1 MNTALPLP
9 EQDALS
15 VQREVLRL
23 SMRMPLS
30 SLIGQTTISLLM
42 AGYFGY
48 PDHVVPAA
56 LWLVM
61 VLIGQGLRVW
71 VPLQLPQAQPQ
82 AITRTLRWHRLR
94 VLYSAL
100 AWGSA
105 GILLFDPAD
114 APGQLALTV
123 AMVSSC
129 IAFSFSASSHGGT
142 LKLALPLLLGPIVFS
157 LLISPQPY
165 MWMLGLIGASF
176 VLLMLRLI
184 NDRSQQLEENIRL
197 RIVAQRARDEKQR
210 FFAAASHDLRQP
222 LQAMHLYHSVLARG
236 DTRAEVIDRMGQ
248 CLEALDRLLD
258 GILDISR
265 LDAGQVQPAPQPTHI
280 PELMLRVS
288 RLHDA
293 TARAKGLRL
302 RLHTADRWV
311 MTDPVLAERILS
323 NLIGNA
329 IRYTE
334 SGGVL
339 VAARPSGQA
348 LRLQVIDTGI
358 GIAPDRLDAV
368 FEEFTQLNNPSR
380 DPSQGTGLGLAT
392 VQRLSRL
399 LDHPVTVRS
408 TPNKGS
414 CFELQLPL
422 TATPNQASGVPV
434 PSVGADPLQ
443 ESNQAWRVLVV
454 EDNDMVLQ
462 SLVTLLQGWNL
473 QVTTA
478 RRVDEAIR
486 LVNAQ
491 PFDAVLSDWRL
502 TDGENGLDVLNETR
516 RHPGIRLAALI
527 TGEHTQDVPTTFPVL
542 RKPVRPLRLRAL
554 LWQHLPANEPAPPA
568 RPAGGT

>member
-1 MNTALPLP
+1 MTAPLTLT
-9 EQDALS
+9 EQDRLS
-15 VQREVLRL
+15 VQREVLRM
-23 SMRMPLS
+23 SMRTPLS
-30 SLIGQTTISLLM
+30 SLFGQGLISVLM

-48 PDHVVPAA
+48 PDHVLQGA

-61 VLIGQGLRVW
+61 VLIGQALRVA
-71 VPLQLPQAQPQ
+71 VPLKLPELKAE
-82 AITRTLRWHRLR
+82 AVGRTLWWHRLR

-105 GILLFDPAD
+105 GILLFDAAD

-157 LLISPQPY
+157 LLVSPQPY

-176 VLLMLRLI
+176 VVLMLRLVH
-184 NDRSQQLEENIRL
+184 DRSEQLEENIKL

-236 DTRAEVIDRMGQ
+236 DTRAEVVDRMGQ

-265 LDAGQVQPAPQPTHI
+265 LDAGQVQPHLVPTHV

-302 RLHTADRWV
+302 RLHAADRWV
-311 MTDPVLAERILS
+311 MTDPMLAERILS
-323 NLIGNA
+323 NLLGNA
-329 IRYTE
+329 VRYTE

-339 VAARPSGQA
+339 VAARPSGTS
-348 LRLQVIDTGI
+348 LRLQVIDSGI
-358 GIAPDRLDAV
+358 GIAPDRVDTV
-368 FEEFTQLNNPSR
+368 FQEFTQLNNPSR
-380 DPSQGTGLGLAT
+380 DPTQGTGLGLAT

-399 LDHPVTVRS
+399 LEHPVEVKS
-408 TPNKGS
+408 VPGKGS
-414 CFELQLPL
+414 CFEVRLPL
-422 TATPNQASGVPV
+422 TPAPDSPRDGTVQPHLSQHGSEIWP
-434 PSVGADPLQ
+434 
-443 ESNQAWRVLVV
+443 AWQILVV
-454 EDNDMVLQ
+454 EDNEMVLKA
-462 SLVTLLQGWNL
+462 LVQLLENWNL
-473 QVTTA
+473 RVTTA
-478 RRVDEAIR
+478 NRVHQAFELMKDQA
-486 LVNAQ
+486 
-491 PFDAVLSDWRL
+491 FDAVLSDWRL
-502 TDGENGLDVLNETR
+502 ADGENGLDVLHGTLQ
-516 RHPGIRLAALI
+516 HPDIRLAVLL
-527 TGEHTQDVPTTFPVL
+527 TGEHMPDTPIAFPVL

-554 LWQHLPANEPAPPA
+554 LWQHLSLA
-568 RPAGGT
+568 RPQSQPLGPKPR

>member
-1 MNTALPLP
+1 
-9 EQDALS
+9 
-15 VQREVLRL
+15 
-23 SMRMPLS
+23 
-30 SLIGQTTISLLM
+30 
-42 AGYFGY
+42 
-48 PDHVVPAA
+48 
-56 LWLVM
+56 
-61 VLIGQGLRVW
+61 
-71 VPLQLPQAQPQ
+71 
-82 AITRTLRWHRLR
+82 
-94 VLYSAL
+94 
-100 AWGSA
+100 
-105 GILLFDPAD
+105 
-114 APGQLALTV
+114 
-123 AMVSSC
+123 
-129 IAFSFSASSHGGT
+129 
-142 LKLALPLLLGPIVFS
+142 
-157 LLISPQPY
+157 

-176 VLLMLRLI
+176 VLLMLRLV
-184 NDRSQQLEENIRL
+184 NDRSHQLEENIRL

-265 LDAGQVQPAPQPTHI
+265 LDAGQVQPNPEPTHI
-280 PELMLRVS
+280 PELMLRVT

-311 MTDPVLAERILS
+311 MTDQVLAERILS

-334 SGGVL
+334 AGGVL
-339 VAARPSGQA
+339 VAARPSGSA

-358 GIAPDRLDAV
+358 GIAPDRVDAV

-399 LDHPVTVRS
+399 LGHPLKVRS
-408 TPNKGS
+408 TPGKGS
-414 CFELQLPL
+414 CFEIQLPR
-422 TATPNQASGVPV
+422 TAAPAHAGTGLAPAT
-434 PSVGADPLQ
+434 GADPLQ
-443 ESNQAWRVLVV
+443 ETGQAWRVLVV

-462 SLVTLLQGWNL
+462 SLVALLQGWNL
-473 QVTTA
+473 KVTTA
-478 RRVDEAIR
+478 RCVDEAVR
-486 LVNAQ
+486 LMHVQ
-491 PFDAVLSDWRL
+491 KFDAVLSDWRL

-516 RHPGIRLAALI
+516 RHPDIRLAALI
-527 TGEHTQDVPTTFPVL
+527 TGEHALDVPTAFPVL

-554 LWQHLPANEPAPPA
+554 LWQHLSATDPSATTDPS
-568 RPAGGT
+568 